1 MLAHQTYDD
10 RGSIHDDA
18 TARRLGFSAGTIEG
32 PTHFTQFDALCAA
45 IWGQS
50 WFEVGCI
57 SAHFRAPV
65 FAGERVR
72 AHLRQSP
79 GAPLA
84 EIWMVK
90 EDGAE
95 VLRGSAS
102 VGDAGPTA
110 LETRL
115 AGLQPPGRLE
125 LLDGVAIGMRSP
137 RIVVSIYPGE
147 PISRLYPFTLEAK
160 LETLTEPSVRAWS
173 MERAGDPPHSPTLP
187 LELVSVLLCSK
198 DPTPF
203 AAPAGVVGLFADQQ
217 IRVLSGPLRAGVTYD
232 LEREVVAVTASR
244 RSEGLWIRTV
254 ARDAASQAA
263 VAEMLLN
270 VAYLRASSDG

>member
-1 MLAHQTYDD
+1 MSDPEGASDPAANSPSLRDLGSCDGAVTGPWRSPTQMLAHQTYDD

-125 LLDGVAIGMRSP
+125 LLD
-137 RIVVSIYPGE
+137 
-147 PISRLYPFTLEAK
+147 
-160 LETLTEPSVRAWS
+160 
-173 MERAGDPPHSPTLP
+173 
-187 LELVSVLLCSK
+187 
-198 DPTPF
+198 
-203 AAPAGVVGLFADQQ
+203 
-217 IRVLSGPLRAGVTYD
+217 
-232 LEREVVAVTASR
+232 
-244 RSEGLWIRTV
+244 
-254 ARDAASQAA
+254 
-263 VAEMLLN
+263 
-270 VAYLRASSDG
+270 